1 MQWNK
6 KDTNE
11 TNCALCFFNIIIV
24 IYYLYKSI
32 YYKSQLFK

>member
-6 KDTNE
+6 KSQMKQTV
-11 TNCALCFFNIIIV
+11 LYVFFYIIVV